1 MKISFINQITEAKQI
16 IDLLHDRCHD
26 EQSEFASTILQ
37 CKWAIDKV
45 YHTYTEVLD
54 RDANEDKS
62 YRPPLKEIK

>member
-1 MKISFINQITEAKQI
+1 MKISFIDQITEAKQI
-16 IDLLHDRCHD
+16 IDLLHDRCHH
-26 EQSEFASTILQ
+26 EQSEFESTILQ